1 MKEEIE
7 AANNNQREL
16 LNKKNSRKSSTG
28 RADSSEKR
36 QTRASANAKK
46 TPTKDELILF
56 GGHSQKSY
64 HKSHQD
70 KSQINNPLLRRNRKE
85 AQTEIVDR
93 RYDED
98 MQKQNNAS
106 RSVYQEE
113 TDEEQEE
120 EQRVVSQLQKE
131 RERLQ
136 KQLES
141 NIMDEQK
148 LKDMSILFGIP
159 EEEVQA
165 IQK

>member
-1 MKEEIE
+1 
-7 AANNNQREL
+7 
-16 LNKKNSRKSSTG
+16 
-28 RADSSEKR
+28 
-36 QTRASANAKK
+36 
-46 TPTKDELILF
+46 
-56 GGHSQKSY
+56 
-64 HKSHQD
+64 
-70 KSQINNPLLRRNRKE
+70 
-85 AQTEIVDR
+85 
-93 RYDED
+93 

-106 RSVYQEE
+106 KSVYQEE

-165 IQK
+165 IQKQQQQAL

>member
-56 GGHSQKSY
+56 GGHSQKS
-64 HKSHQD
+64 HQD

-106 RSVYQEE
+106 KSVYQEE

-136 KQLES
+136 NQLES

>member
-1 MKEEIE
+1 
-7 AANNNQREL
+7 
-16 LNKKNSRKSSTG
+16 
-28 RADSSEKR
+28 
-36 QTRASANAKK
+36 
-46 TPTKDELILF
+46 
-56 GGHSQKSY
+56 
-64 HKSHQD
+64 
-70 KSQINNPLLRRNRKE
+70 
-85 AQTEIVDR
+85 
-93 RYDED
+93 